1 MSQKE
6 QKHTTA
12 EPFHEQGSFT
22 DGPLTD
28 DPAADGPFTGD
39 PFTDSPFTDGAF
51 TDGASANRSLNREPF
66 LQATA
71 SREVPGAGVQDMPG
85 EAEEDLPVEEAF
97 ARLEQLIRRMES
109 EDISLEDSFA
119 CYEQGIRLVRYCNER
134 IDRVEKKVQ
143 ILRGE
148 GFSQSP
154 PDSREG

>member
-1 MSQKE
+1 MSQKDLNY
-6 QKHTTA
+6 TAA
-12 EPFHEQGSFT
+12 EPFKEQ
-22 DGPLTD
+22 
-28 DPAADGPFTGD
+28 D
-39 PFTDSPFTDGAF
+39 PFTDSPFTDDPF
-51 TDGASANRSLNREPF
+51 TDAPAAGGPF
-66 LQATA
+66 LEGPFTQGTA
-71 SREVPGAGVQDMPG
+71 SREAPEPGAQEMSGA
-85 EAEEDLPVEEAF
+85 AEEDLPVEEAF

-134 IDRVEKKVQ
+134 IDQVEKKVQ

>member
-1 MSQKE
+1 MSQKDLNY
-6 QKHTTA
+6 TAA
-12 EPFHEQGSFT
+12 EPFNEQ
-22 DGPLTD
+22 
-28 DPAADGPFTGD
+28 D
-39 PFTDSPFTDGAF
+39 PFTDSPFTDGPF
-51 TDGASANRSLNREPF
+51 TDGPFTDAPAAGGPFSESPFSEGPFTQEP
-66 LQATA
+66 A
-71 SREVPGAGVQDMPG
+71 SREAPEPGAQEMSGA
-85 EAEEDLPVEEAF
+85 AEEDLPVEEAF

-134 IDRVEKKVQ
+134 IDQVEKKVQ

>member
-1 MSQKE
+1 MSQKDLNY
-6 QKHTTA
+6 TAA
-12 EPFHEQGSFT
+12 EPFKEQ
-22 DGPLTD
+22 
-28 DPAADGPFTGD
+28 D
-39 PFTDSPFTDGAF
+39 PFTDSPFTDGPF
-51 TDGASANRSLNREPF
+51 TDAPVAGGPFSESPFSEGPFTQGPATREAP
-66 LQATA
+66 
-71 SREVPGAGVQDMPG
+71 EPGAQEMSGA
-85 EAEEDLPVEEAF
+85 AEEDLPVEEAF

-134 IDRVEKKVQ
+134 IDQVEKKVQ

>member
-1 MSQKE
+1 MSQKDLNY
-6 QKHTTA
+6 TAA
-12 EPFHEQGSFT
+12 EPFNEQ
-22 DGPLTD
+22 
-28 DPAADGPFTGD
+28 D
-39 PFTDSPFTDGAF
+39 PFTDSPFTDGPF
-51 TDGASANRSLNREPF
+51 TDAPAAGGPF
-66 LQATA
+66 LEGPFTQGTA
-71 SREVPGAGVQDMPG
+71 SREAPEPGAQEMSWA
-85 EAEEDLPVEEAF
+85 AEEDLPVEEAF

-134 IDRVEKKVQ
+134 IDQVEKKVQ

>member
-1 MSQKE
+1 MSQKDLNY
-6 QKHTTA
+6 TAA
-12 EPFHEQGSFT
+12 EPFKEQ
-22 DGPLTD
+22 
-28 DPAADGPFTGD
+28 D
-39 PFTDSPFTDGAF
+39 PFTDSPFTDGPF
-51 TDGASANRSLNREPF
+51 TDAPAAGGPF
-66 LQATA
+66 SEGPFTQGPA
-71 SREVPGAGVQDMPG
+71 SREALEPGAQEMSGA
-85 EAEEDLPVEEAF
+85 AEEDLPVEEAF

-134 IDRVEKKVQ
+134 IDQVEKKVQ

>member
-1 MSQKE
+1 MSQKDLNYSA
-6 QKHTTA
+6 A
-12 EPFHEQGSFT
+12 EPFKEQ
-22 DGPLTD
+22 
-28 DPAADGPFTGD
+28 D
-39 PFTDSPFTDGAF
+39 PFTDSPFTDGPF
-51 TDGASANRSLNREPF
+51 TDAPAAGGPLSEGHFTQGP
-66 LQATA
+66 A
-71 SREVPGAGVQDMPG
+71 SREAPEPGTQEMSGA
-85 EAEEDLPVEEAF
+85 AEEDLPVEEAF

-134 IDRVEKKVQ
+134 IDQVEKKVQ

>member
-1 MSQKE
+1 M
-6 QKHTTA
+6 
-12 EPFHEQGSFT
+12 
-22 DGPLTD
+22 
-28 DPAADGPFTGD
+28 TG
-39 PFTDSPFTDGAF
+39 A
-51 TDGASANRSLNREPF
+51 
-66 LQATA
+66 
-71 SREVPGAGVQDMPG
+71 
-85 EAEEDLPVEEAF
+85 AEEDLPVEEAF

-134 IDRVEKKVQ
+134 IDQVEKKVQ

>member
-1 MSQKE
+1 MSQKDLNYSA
-6 QKHTTA
+6 A
-12 EPFHEQGSFT
+12 EPFKEQ
-22 DGPLTD
+22 
-28 DPAADGPFTGD
+28 D
-39 PFTDSPFTDGAF
+39 PFTDSPFTDGPF
-51 TDGASANRSLNREPF
+51 TDAPAAGGPF
-66 LQATA
+66 SEGPFTQGPA
-71 SREVPGAGVQDMPG
+71 SREATEPDAQEMSGA
-85 EAEEDLPVEEAF
+85 AEEDLPVEEAF

-134 IDRVEKKVQ
+134 IDQVEKKVQ

>member
-1 MSQKE
+1 MSQKDLNY
-6 QKHTTA
+6 TAA
-12 EPFHEQGSFT
+12 EPFKEQ
-22 DGPLTD
+22 
-28 DPAADGPFTGD
+28 D
-39 PFTDSPFTDGAF
+39 PFTDSPFTDGSF
-51 TDGASANRSLNREPF
+51 TDGPFTDAPAAGGPF
-66 LQATA
+66 LEGPFTQGPA
-71 SREVPGAGVQDMPG
+71 SRETPEPGAQEMSGA
-85 EAEEDLPVEEAF
+85 AEEDLPVEEAF

-134 IDRVEKKVQ
+134 IDQVEKKVQ

>member
-1 MSQKE
+1 MSQKDLNY
-6 QKHTTA
+6 TAA
-12 EPFHEQGSFT
+12 EPFKEQ
-22 DGPLTD
+22 
-28 DPAADGPFTGD
+28 D
-39 PFTDSPFTDGAF
+39 PFTDSPFTDGPF
-51 TDGASANRSLNREPF
+51 TDAPAAGGPFSESPFSEGPFTQEP
-66 LQATA
+66 A
-71 SREVPGAGVQDMPG
+71 SREAPEPGAQEMSGA
-85 EAEEDLPVEEAF
+85 AEEDLPVEEAF

-134 IDRVEKKVQ
+134 IDQVEKKVQ

>member
-1 MSQKE
+1 MSQKDLNYSA
-6 QKHTTA
+6 A
-12 EPFHEQGSFT
+12 EPFKEQ
-22 DGPLTD
+22 
-28 DPAADGPFTGD
+28 D
-39 PFTDSPFTDGAF
+39 PFTDSPFTDGPF
-51 TDGASANRSLNREPF
+51 TDAPAAGGPLSEGHFTQGP
-66 LQATA
+66 A
-71 SREVPGAGVQDMPG
+71 SREAPEPGAQEMSGA
-85 EAEEDLPVEEAF
+85 AEEDLPVEEAF

-134 IDRVEKKVQ
+134 IDQVEKKVQ

>member
-1 MSQKE
+1 MSQKDLNY
-6 QKHTTA
+6 TAA
-12 EPFHEQGSFT
+12 EPFNERDPFT
-22 DGPLTD
+22 DGPFT
-28 DPAADGPFTGD
+28 DGPFTDAPAAGGPFSEGFFSEG
-39 PFTDSPFTDGAF
+39 PFTQGP
-51 TDGASANRSLNREPF
+51 
-66 LQATA
+66 A
-71 SREVPGAGVQDMPG
+71 SREAPEPGAQEMSG

-134 IDRVEKKVQ
+134 IDQVEKKVQ

>member
-1 MSQKE
+1 MSQKDLNYSA
-6 QKHTTA
+6 A
-12 EPFHEQGSFT
+12 EPFKEQ
-22 DGPLTD
+22 
-28 DPAADGPFTGD
+28 D
-39 PFTDSPFTDGAF
+39 PFTDSPFTDGPF
-51 TDGASANRSLNREPF
+51 TDGPF
-66 LQATA
+66 TDAPVAGGPFSEGPFTQGPA
-71 SREVPGAGVQDMPG
+71 SREAPEPCAQEMSGA
-85 EAEEDLPVEEAF
+85 AEEDLPVEEAF

-134 IDRVEKKVQ
+134 IDQVEKKVQ

>member
-1 MSQKE
+1 MSQKDLNY
-6 QKHTTA
+6 TA
-12 EPFHEQGSFT
+12 EEPFNEQDPFT
-22 DGPLTD
+22 DG
-28 DPAADGPFTGD
+28 
-39 PFTDSPFTDGAF
+39 PFTDSPFSDAPAAGGPFSEGPF
-51 TDGASANRSLNREPF
+51 TQGPV
-66 LQATA
+66 
-71 SREVPGAGVQDMPG
+71 SREAPEPGAQEMSG

-134 IDRVEKKVQ
+134 IDQVEKKVQ

>member
-1 MSQKE
+1 MSQKDLNY
-6 QKHTTA
+6 TAA
-12 EPFHEQGSFT
+12 EPFKEQ
-22 DGPLTD
+22 
-28 DPAADGPFTGD
+28 D
-39 PFTDSPFTDGAF
+39 PFTDSPFTDGPF
-51 TDGASANRSLNREPF
+51 TDAPAAGGPFSESPFSEGPFTQGPASQEAPE
-66 LQATA
+66 
-71 SREVPGAGVQDMPG
+71 PGAQEMSGA
-85 EAEEDLPVEEAF
+85 AEEDLPVEEAF

-134 IDRVEKKVQ
+134 IDQVEKKVQ

>member
-1 MSQKE
+1 MSQKDLNYSA
-6 QKHTTA
+6 A
-12 EPFHEQGSFT
+12 EPFKEQ
-22 DGPLTD
+22 
-28 DPAADGPFTGD
+28 D
-39 PFTDSPFTDGAF
+39 PFTDSPFADGPF
-51 TDGASANRSLNREPF
+51 TDAPAAGGPLSEGHFTQGP
-66 LQATA
+66 A
-71 SREVPGAGVQDMPG
+71 SREAPEPGAQEMSGA
-85 EAEEDLPVEEAF
+85 AEEDLPVEEAF

-134 IDRVEKKVQ
+134 IDQVEKKVQ

>member
-1 MSQKE
+1 MSQKVI
-6 QKHTTA
+6 QVWN
-12 EPFHEQGSFT
+12 
-22 DGPLTD
+22 
-28 DPAADGPFTGD
+28 
-39 PFTDSPFTDGAF
+39 DSPTVVSNLDNFISNCVTLCCPLDKMRFVIYSKDNPDVIGGLDELLKQYRLKKI
-51 TDGASANRSLNREPF
+51 T
-66 LQATA
+66 
-71 SREVPGAGVQDMPG
+71 
-85 EAEEDLPVEEAF
+85 LPVEEAF

-134 IDRVEKKVQ
+134 IDQVEKKVQ

>member
-1 MSQKE
+1 MSQKDLNY
-6 QKHTTA
+6 TAA
-12 EPFHEQGSFT
+12 EPFKEQ
-22 DGPLTD
+22 
-28 DPAADGPFTGD
+28 D
-39 PFTDSPFTDGAF
+39 PFTDSPFTDGPF
-51 TDGASANRSLNREPF
+51 TDAPAAGGPFSESPFSEGPFTQGPATREAP
-66 LQATA
+66 
-71 SREVPGAGVQDMPG
+71 EPGAQEMSGA
-85 EAEEDLPVEEAF
+85 AEEDLPVEEAF

-134 IDRVEKKVQ
+134 IDQVEKKVQ

>member
-1 MSQKE
+1 MSQKDLNY
-6 QKHTTA
+6 TAA
-12 EPFHEQGSFT
+12 EPFKEQ
-22 DGPLTD
+22 
-28 DPAADGPFTGD
+28 D
-39 PFTDSPFTDGAF
+39 PFTDSTFTDGPFTDAPAAG
-51 TDGASANRSLNREPF
+51 GPF
-66 LQATA
+66 LEGPFTQGTA
-71 SREVPGAGVQDMPG
+71 SREAPEPGAQEMSGA
-85 EAEEDLPVEEAF
+85 AEEDLPVEEAF

-134 IDRVEKKVQ
+134 IDQVEKKVQ

>member
-1 MSQKE
+1 MSQKDLNY
-6 QKHTTA
+6 TAA
-12 EPFHEQGSFT
+12 EPFKEQ
-22 DGPLTD
+22 
-28 DPAADGPFTGD
+28 D
-39 PFTDSPFTDGAF
+39 PFTDSPFTDGPF
-51 TDGASANRSLNREPF
+51 TDAPAAGGPFSEGPFTQEP
-66 LQATA
+66 A
-71 SREVPGAGVQDMPG
+71 SREAPEPGAQEMSGA
-85 EAEEDLPVEEAF
+85 AEEDLPVEEAF

-134 IDRVEKKVQ
+134 IDQVEKKVQ

>member
-1 MSQKE
+1 MSQKDLNY
-6 QKHTTA
+6 TAA
-12 EPFHEQGSFT
+12 EPFKEQ
-22 DGPLTD
+22 
-28 DPAADGPFTGD
+28 D
-39 PFTDSPFTDGAF
+39 PFTDSPFTDGSF
-51 TDGASANRSLNREPF
+51 TDGPFTDAPAAGGPF
-66 LQATA
+66 LEGPFTQGPA
-71 SREVPGAGVQDMPG
+71 SREAPEPGAQEIFGA
-85 EAEEDLPVEEAF
+85 AEEDLPVEEAF

-134 IDRVEKKVQ
+134 IDQVEKKVQ

>member
-1 MSQKE
+1 MSQKDLNYSA
-6 QKHTTA
+6 A
-12 EPFHEQGSFT
+12 EPFKEQ
-22 DGPLTD
+22 
-28 DPAADGPFTGD
+28 D
-39 PFTDSPFTDGAF
+39 PFTDSPFTDGPF
-51 TDGASANRSLNREPF
+51 TDAPAAGGPF
-66 LQATA
+66 LEGPFTQGTA
-71 SREVPGAGVQDMPG
+71 SREAPEPGAQEMSGA
-85 EAEEDLPVEEAF
+85 AEEDLPVEEAF

-134 IDRVEKKVQ
+134 IDQVEKKVQ